1 MDNSNDIKR
10 LLDLNGVHPQWRAP
24 LTRALARLEPGYLE
38 ELLNQPDWLPGPARL
53 LAAFRRDRAGCRYL
67 LFGESPYPRA
77 ASANGIAFQD
87 AAVTSL
93 WSESGLSK
101 AVNRATSLRNLL
113 KTALIAEGLIQP
125 MPDGSVPQ
133 SRIAALDKS
142 GLTASLDEL
151 FQRLEAC
158 GVLAFNALP
167 VLRDGHSKAREA
179 RRWEGFL
186 DRLLEELR
194 DDDITLIL
202 WGRIAERILAL
213 PGARGHAVLQAEH
226 PYNLGFIHNPEMQA
240 LFARWRL
247 LHREAS
253 DAPR

>member
-1 MDNSNDIKR
+1 MSAAETIER
-10 LLDLNGVHPQWRAP
+10 LLDINAVHGQWRAP
-24 LTRALARLEPGYLE
+24 LARSLERMEPDYLQD
-38 ELLNQPDWLPGPARL
+38 LLNRPDWLPGPERM

-87 AAVTSL
+87 AAVDTL
-93 WSESGLSK
+93 WSEGGLSK

-113 KTALIAEGLIQP
+113 KTALIAEGLIEP
-125 MPDGSVPQ
+125 SPDGSVPQ

-142 GLTASLDEL
+142 GLIDSLDEFFL
-151 FQRLEAC
+151 RLETR

-167 VLRDGHSKAREA
+167 VLRDGLSKTREA

-186 DRLLEELR
+186 DRLLEELQG
-194 DDDITLIL
+194 DGITLIL
-202 WGRIAERILAL
+202 WGKIAERILAL

-226 PYNLGFIHNPEMQA
+226 PYNIGFIHNPDMQA

-247 LHREAS
+247 LRRETIA
-253 DAPR
+253 